1 MEAVQLIY
9 EFSREVAPAADPVG
23 VVQYYSNDAQVLA
36 IKDGAQYSELTEVQR
51 GDWALHDTAKAIS
64 NSPATFGS
72 MRLDHPSMGALF
84 GITNDM
90 TFHLYVYAADISDM
104 VENSEVTEQTDNQMK
119 GLSFSLKNTKNALFE
134 ADSSL
139 FLPGAQVTMAL
150 TMGAFD
156 EYFEMGKYFLDS
168 APFDPFSATFNYQGR
183 SAISRLKD
191 SNFDTYN
198 SPTLAK
204 FTGTNGA
211 IAAQILI
218 RYSDGEIPIED
229 IIVDLTGA
237 TTTAEF
243 EPSANVLDAFNK
255 WLTSV
260 GWTMVELY
268 DGRYVIGAQTGLIKQ
283 YTPSNRYTFTRERD
297 VFTRRIDRSGD
308 GVYSR
313 IGVKYGDP
321 ATFVFA
327 EVATFPYWYAPTHK
341 TLYVD
346 APEGSTAAQA
356 QYLADAKAQ
365 ELQFIGIKEQCT
377 GLIRPELTVGD
388 VAQMNEGGT
397 NTVTGVITETKH
409 QMGPQGY
416 FTTFVTDSGGVI
428 LADDGTNLAVA
439 ITSSVWGANRQ
450 RRMTDF
456 IQKPTGGRKGAGDTG
471 ASGPAGLP
479 GGTGATGTAGTD
491 GTAGTNGTD
500 GAPGADGAPG
510 VAGIGVP
517 VGGILGQVLTKR
529 SSTDF
534 DAEWV

>member
-9 EFSREVAPAADPVG
+9 EYSRAITPAANPIG
-23 VVQYYSNDAQVLA
+23 VVQYYSNDAQILA
-36 IKDGAQYSELTEVQR
+36 IKGGAQYSELTEVQR
-51 GDWALHDTAKAIS
+51 GDWALHDAATALA
-64 NSPATFGS
+64 NSPATFDS
-72 MRLDHPSMGALF
+72 MRLDHPSMGAIF
-84 GITNDM
+84 GITDDM
-90 TFHLYVYAADISDM
+90 TFHLYVYAADISDII
-104 VENSEVTEQTDNQMK
+104 ENSEVTEQTDNQMK
-119 GLSFSLKNTKNALFE
+119 GLSFSLKNTQNELFE
-134 ADSSL
+134 SEASL
-139 FLPGAQVTMAL
+139 FLPGAQVTMAM
-150 TMGAFD
+150 TMGALD

-168 APFDPFSATFNYQGR
+168 APFDPFSATFSYQGR

-191 SNFDTYN
+191 STFDLFN
-198 SPTLAK
+198 SAK
-204 FTGTNGA
+204 QAVFTGNRG
-211 IAAQILI
+211 QICIDILT
-218 RYSDGEIPIED
+218 RYSDGEITAED
-229 IIVDLTGA
+229 IIVDFTGA
-237 TTTAEF
+237 EITATF
-243 EPSANVLDAFNK
+243 DPSANVLDAFNK

-283 YTPSNRYTFTRERD
+283 YTPSNRYTFSRERD

-397 NTVTGVITETKH
+397 NTVTGVVTETKH

-456 IQKPTGGRKGAGDTG
+456 IQKPTGGRAGAGDTG
-471 ASGPAGLP
+471 VSGPAGLA
-479 GGTGATGTAGTD
+479 GLDGAAGATGATGTAGTNGAEGLD
-491 GTAGTNGTD
+491 GLD
-500 GAPGADGAPG
+500 GATG

-517 VGGILGQVLTKR
+517 IGGLIGQVLTKK
-529 SSTDF
+529 SGADF